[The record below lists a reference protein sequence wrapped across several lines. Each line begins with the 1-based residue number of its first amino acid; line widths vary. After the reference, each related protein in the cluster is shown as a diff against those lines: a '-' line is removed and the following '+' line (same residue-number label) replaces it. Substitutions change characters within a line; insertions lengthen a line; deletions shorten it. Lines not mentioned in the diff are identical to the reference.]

1 MIARASLLGRLAIVA
16 AAAAWGTWILF
27 LRAAEKCGPTHAAI
41 ESVVMMSVITV
52 VSGGVALR
60 ERAPLPRSLAPW
72 IGVVLL
78 GVFDAVNVICFF
90 RAYQTTSVAIAVLTH
105 YLAPIFVTLGAPFIL
120 SEPFTRRGAIGCVVS
135 FGGLV
140 LLLQPWQTPLS
151 SLTGAAYGTTSA
163 ACYAVNIFINK
174 KFTPPGAAKR
184 AASKF
189 TAASLMAWHGVI
201 ATPLLALFV
210 PSGAWQAL
218 PHNSLLFLLAGSLLL
233 GAIAG
238 LVFVWGLRR
247 TPSNV
252 AATLTFV
259 EPLVAVLVGA
269 VVYGEKMGMVG
280 AAGGL
285 LVLGGAYGAAVRQ

>member
-1 MIARASLLGRLAIVA
+1 MTARASLLGRLAIVA

-41 ESVVMMSVITV
+41 ESVVMMGVITV
-52 VSGGVALR
+52 VSAGVALR
-60 ERAPLPRSLAPW
+60 ERAPLPRELAPW
-72 IGVVLL
+72 IGVGLL
-78 GVFDAVNVICFF
+78 GIFDAVNVICFF

-105 YLAPIFVTLGAPFIL
+105 YLAPIFVTIGAPFVL
-120 SEPFTRRGAIGCVVS
+120 GERFTRRGAIGCMVS

-140 LLLQPWQTPLS
+140 LLLAPWQAPLS

-174 KFTPPGAAKR
+174 KF
-184 AASKF
+184 ASKF
-189 TAASLMAWHGVI
+189 TAASLMAWHGAV

-210 PSGAWQAL
+210 PSGAWDVL
-218 PHNSLLFLLAGSLLL
+218 PRNSLFFLLAGSLLL

-238 LVFVWGLRR
+238 LVFIWGLRR

-285 LVLGGAYGAAVRQ
+285 LVLAGAYGAAAR